1 MCAEHV
7 TNPIPDRDLHITGLL
22 NDKKVDIESVLSD
35 RENVSDESAFYMF
48 RESPLETVI
57 SYPIFCIL
65 CFKERRLS
73 AASSPVHSLLS

>member
-35 RENVSDESAFYMF
+35 RENE
-48 RESPLETVI
+48 EHGLE
-57 SYPIFCIL
+57 
-65 CFKERRLS
+65 
-73 AASSPVHSLLS
+73 